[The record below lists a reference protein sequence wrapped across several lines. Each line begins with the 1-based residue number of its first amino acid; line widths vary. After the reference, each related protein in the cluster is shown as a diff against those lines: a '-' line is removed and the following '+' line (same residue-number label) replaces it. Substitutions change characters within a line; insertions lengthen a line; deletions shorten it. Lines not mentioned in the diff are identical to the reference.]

1 MKLFSPELWPQ
12 KIQIRSA
19 KQQICPFHWPF
30 IIRKWRQKGCR
41 LPTKKRWVVF
51 QQMMAHHMFNFNPG
65 LYFVRWQ
72 AHHVHHEIPLALWVT
87 LLNFFNPY
95 FRVSRFTFPVF
106 DAAPFI
112 FDSSNSF
119 LRVKTGFEDGSI
131 PMFDSQITWNHL
143 FLCFNPNLLMVT
155 SAFFMVKSHV
165 LMILMVRSNF

>member
-41 LPTKKRWVVF
+41 LPTKKKVSSF
-51 QQMMAHHMFNFNPG
+51 SADDGSP
-65 LYFVRWQ
+65 
-72 AHHVHHEIPLALWVT
+72 HVQLQP
-87 LLNFFNPY
+87 
-95 FRVSRFTFPVF
+95 RPVF
-106 DAAPFI
+106 CSLTGSSCPSWNPFGFVGNPSQFFQSLLPRFKI
-112 FDSSNSF
+112 YIPCVWCCSLHFDSSNSF